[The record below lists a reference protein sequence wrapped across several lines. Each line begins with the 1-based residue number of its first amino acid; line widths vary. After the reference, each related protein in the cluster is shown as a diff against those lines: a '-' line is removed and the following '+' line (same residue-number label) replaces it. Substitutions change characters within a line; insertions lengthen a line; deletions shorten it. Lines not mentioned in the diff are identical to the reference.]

1 MNWVRNVIVYV
12 VYLKLLKQGL
22 VVVPFALIIDIF
34 YMADSRFLNYCSK
47 CCLLS
52 VCRVIHE

>member
-22 VVVPFALIIDIF
+22 VVVPFALIVDIF
-34 YMADSRFLNYCSK
+34 YMADSRFLN
-47 CCLLS
+47 
-52 VCRVIHE
+52 